1 MRRVLA
7 AFALV
12 LVILGML
19 AGSAVH
25 SGEFTSD
32 TNVKNVGRFE
42 REVEQSQPVMVDITN
57 REPPSKEEWNSLHQ
71 KAESANLLGSL
82 ADFRSKTIAFMNTR
96 YYTANPAEGTLA
108 SFGKMDSSKRYDR
121 YGHIAGVEYAV
132 DENSWKQHY
141 VMNAAALLK
150 LTGSRFMEFAGVSV
164 EAAMHDKRQIDVT
177 FVGTAVPKD
186 EAIRRLN
193 ADLDALEYLSTLERK
208 YAEYQGKTNK
218 LFAGDAPPAP
228 KVVLAN
234 VVMLNGNFAKA
245 LDASVDGK
253 LHSKVLDDG
262 VELQITKQNGEE
274 VTLLSPVVRC
284 YRTYSVEFKKG
295 PDGQPVWVETRDA
308 NGQLHQ
314 VPQVF
319 DLTPDI

>member
-1 MRRVLA
+1 MRRVVVA
-7 AFALV
+7 
-12 LVILGML
+12 
-19 AGSAVH
+19 AGSLLLIQWIA
-25 SGEFTSD
+25 SDRCLLPGGEFSGQTNSKDLHQAEKELTS
-32 TNVKNVGRFE
+32 TV
-42 REVEQSQPVMVDITN
+42 PVMVDVTH
-57 REPPSKEEWNSLHQ
+57 RARPSQDEWNSLHE
-71 KAESANLLGSL
+71 KGERAGLLGSL
-82 ADFRSKTIAFMNTR
+82 ADFGSKTIAFMDTR

-108 SFGKMDSSKRYDR
+108 SYGKMDSSKRYDR
-121 YGHIAGVEYAV
+121 YGHIAGVEFSI

-150 LTGSRFMEFAGVSV
+150 LTGSRFIEFAGVTA
-164 EAAMHDKRQIDVT
+164 EAATQDKRQIDVT
-177 FVGTAVPKD
+177 FVGTTVPKD

-193 ADLDALEYLSTLERK
+193 ADAAALEYLNTVEQKCAAYEKKST
-208 YAEYQGKTNK
+208 K
-218 LFAGDAPPAP
+218 LFISAPPAP

-234 VVMLNGNFAKA
+234 VVMLNGNFSKA

-253 LHSKVLDDG
+253 LHSQIIDDG
-262 VELQITKQNGEE
+262 VELKVTKQNGEE

-295 PDGQPVWVETRDA
+295 ADGRPVMVEILDSNDQPHR
-308 NGQLHQ
+308 